1 MRKAIII
8 MVVLVLLS
16 CKRDEPGP
24 RLDIRSINTGN
35 SELLSDAVS
44 SQLYEANVRS
54 WYGTD
59 MGLSKLQDSG
69 WAEYSMGTFMLN
81 NDKVSS
87 LGLYSNQILIG
98 TRGGGVNRLVVEGLD
113 AVSGASP
120 YDSVWTGLPSGHI
133 NCILVDAGDG
143 KWFGTPL
150 GLSLHE
156 GDGTKEGW
164 TSYTTDNGLVSNN
177 ITAISEGQSGDVW
190 IGTDKGLSIINDG
203 EINNYST
210 GTPLEGRQIHT
221 ICITCYGNA
230 WLGCE
235 GGLVWMNISGEE
247 ATWEEIAVYSGSN
260 ITALLMDSDFDLW
273 VGTEDGLSVYRDGN
287 LLYRNEVEVF
297 IGLRITD
304 IFQVLDSG
312 GISITTDEGIFIAT
326 KS

>member
-16 CKRDEPGP
+16 CKRDEPGSL
-24 RLDIRSINTGN
+24 LDIRSINTGN
-35 SELLSDAVS
+35 SGLLSDVVS
-44 SQLYEANVRS
+44 SQLHEDNVRS

-120 YDSVWTGLPSGHI
+120 YDTVWTGLPSGHI

-156 GDGTKEGW
+156 GDGTKEGGGKAKSK
-164 TSYTTDNGLVSNN
+164 TIPVKLDKHLDDNF
-177 ITAISEGQSGDVW
+177 E
-190 IGTDKGLSIINDG
+190 LSKHFVDIVLNG
-203 EINNYST
+203 KEAVM
-210 GTPLEGRQIHT
+210 PLS
-221 ICITCYGNA
+221 
-230 WLGCE
+230 L
-235 GGLVWMNISGEE
+235 E
-247 ATWEEIAVYSGSN
+247 AKH
-260 ITALLMDSDFDLW
+260 
-273 VGTEDGLSVYRDGN
+273 
-287 LLYRNEVEVF
+287 
-297 IGLRITD
+297 LRIL
-304 IFQVLDSG
+304 FEVYKA
-312 GISITTDEGIFIAT
+312 SI
-326 KS
+326 